1 MSLTNNTTEWNPQKN
16 ITGKKCLV
24 EGKRQS
30 VSRNRGA
37 IIFNMA
43 SILSCNY
50 TSSLPGLSLITNYI

>member
-43 SILSCNY
+43 LDLQNHPLEH
-50 TSSLPGLSLITNYI
+50 TV

>member
-24 EGKRQS
+24 EGNRQS
-30 VSRNRGA
+30 ISRNHKA
-37 IIFNMA
+37 VIFDIA

-50 TSSLPGLSLITNYI
+50 TLSLPDLSLITNYI